1 MLSIITQIGSPIIKS
16 SFRWEK
22 NLSLSHKLITITI
35 LLSLLLLA
43 NTTTQQNNKKE
54 DAFLTYENY
63 TYAIRIQYLLIQKD

>member
-43 NTTTQQNNKKE
+43 NTTTQQQQQQE
-54 DAFLTYENY
+54 T
-63 TYAIRIQYLLIQKD
+63 AIAPNHSFGCSWSLL

>member
-1 MLSIITQIGSPIIKS
+1 VLSIITQIASPIIKS

-43 NTTTQQNNKKE
+43 NTITQQQQQETAIAPKTTTTTTTTKKKM
-54 DAFLTYENY
+54 LS
-63 TYAIRIQYLLIQKD
+63 